1 MRASPSHWVSA
12 RSIASYEVEGE
23 GVEGGILK
31 QMKV

>member
-23 GVEGGILK
+23 GVEGGILRQK
-31 QMKV
+31 KV